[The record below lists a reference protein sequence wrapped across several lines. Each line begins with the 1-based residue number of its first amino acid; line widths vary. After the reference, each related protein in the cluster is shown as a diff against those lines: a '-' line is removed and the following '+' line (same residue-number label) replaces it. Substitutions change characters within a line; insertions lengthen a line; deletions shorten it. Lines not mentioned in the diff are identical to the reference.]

1 MSKQP
6 GPLVA
11 SILTVVAVAIAVA
24 AAFIGSGA
32 LGGTPI
38 NEAAGGILSEDS
50 TPLAPAG
57 PAFSIWSV
65 IYTGLVAYTV
75 YQLLPAARRSSR
87 QAELRPWA
95 ALSAALNAAWIWV
108 VQLGSVTASV
118 GVIIVLLAVLIRI
131 FLILRAERPAGAVE
145 AIVTDGTFGLY
156 LGWVCV
162 ATVAN
167 ITAWGVSLGADPT
180 FTGYEYAA
188 GAVLAVTVG
197 IGLGTAWAGR
207 GRLAPAL
214 ATSWGLAWIAAGRV
228 TTDLVS
234 PAVAWLAGTAAGILL
249 LGTVLIRIRAERRPG
264 LG

>member
-1 MSKQP
+1 MSKP
-6 GPLVA
+6 ASPLVA
-11 SILTVVAVAIAVA
+11 SILTVLAVAVAIVVA
-24 AAFIGSGA
+24 FFGSGA

-38 NEAAGGILSEDS
+38 NEAAGGTLSEDS

-75 YQLLPAARRSSR
+75 FQLLPAARRSAR
-87 QAELRPWA
+87 QARLRPWA
-95 ALSAALNAAWIWV
+95 ALSAALNAVWIWV
-108 VQLGSVTASV
+108 VQLGSVAASV

-131 FLILRAERPAGAVE
+131 FLVLRAEPPASTVE
-145 AIVTDGTFGLY
+145 TVVTDGTFGLY

-167 ITAWGVSLGADPT
+167 ITAWGVALGADPT

-188 GAVLAVTVG
+188 AAILAVTVA

-214 ATSWGLAWIAAGRV
+214 ATTWGLAWIAVGRV
-228 TTDLVS
+228 TNDLFS
-234 PAVAWLAGTAAGILL
+234 PAVAWAAGVAAAILL
-249 LGTVLIRIRAERRPG
+249 LGAILFRLRAGRRT
-264 LG
+264 

>member
-1 MSKQP
+1 MSKP
-6 GPLVA
+6 ASPLVA
-11 SILTVVAVAIAVA
+11 SILTVLAVAVAIVL
-24 AAFIGSGA
+24 AFIGSGA

-38 NEAAGGILSEDS
+38 NEAAGGTLSEDS

-75 YQLLPAARRSSR
+75 YQLLPAARRSAR
-87 QAELRPWA
+87 QARLRPWA

-108 VQLGSVTASV
+108 VQLGSVAASV
-118 GVIIVLLAVLIRI
+118 GVMIVLLAVLIRI
-131 FLILRAERPAGAVE
+131 FLILRAERPASTVE
-145 AIVTDGTFGLY
+145 TVVTDGTFGLY

-167 ITAWGVSLGADPT
+167 VTAWGVALGADPT
-180 FTGYEYAA
+180 FSGYEYAA
-188 GAVLAVTVG
+188 ALILAVTVA

-214 ATSWGLAWIAAGRV
+214 ATTWGLAWIAVGRV

-234 PAVAWLAGTAAGILL
+234 PAVAWAAGAAAAILL
-249 LGTVLIRIRAERRPG
+249 LGTILFRLRAGRRA
-264 LG
+264 